1 MMRAACRLAVRRLAQ
16 VLMLAGASLMAATP
30 DGAAFAGDPVTQ
42 PRPAPGQPPDLPG
55 RLAIR
60 LINQQ
65 LEIDRRVT
73 SVWSIAGHGSA
84 AQTLADIQAHWGRMA
99 VDAVWQSQ
107 HAGWLMIARRTG
119 DRFEAVQIRE
129 QGDQITGYVT
139 RWRDAARG
147 ERAVQAGRSWLP
159 PSVEAVTEVVSGEAG
174 ARVTTWVGSSNLLP
188 DRLLE
193 QFGGIARA
201 QGLRP
206 ATQARG
212 QSALHKPSASDA
224 GATAKVTPGPQIER
238 YVGPSL
244 EFVVTLEALTGKT
257 AVVAHRMEFKR

>member
-1 MMRAACRLAVRRLAQ
+1 
-16 VLMLAGASLMAATP
+16 MLAGASLMAATP
-30 DGAAFAGDPVTQ
+30 DRAAFAGDPVTQ
-42 PRPAPGQPPDLPG
+42 PRPAPGQPPDLPVYLVS
-55 RLAIR
+55 RLV
-60 LINQQ
+60 NPQ

-73 SVWSIAGHGSA
+73 SVWSIAGQGNA
-84 AQTLADIQAHWGRMA
+84 AQTLADIHAHWGRTA
-99 VDAVWQSQ
+99 VDAVWQTQ
-107 HAGWLMIARRTG
+107 HAGWLMIARRAG

-129 QGDQITGYVT
+129 RGDHITGYVT
-139 RWRDAARG
+139 RWRDVAGG
-147 ERAVQAGRSWLP
+147 ERAVRTAWLP
-159 PSVEAVTEVVSGEAG
+159 PSVEGVAEVVSGEAG

-193 QFGGIARA
+193 QFGDIARA

-224 GATAKVTPGPQIER
+224 GAAAKVMPGPQIER